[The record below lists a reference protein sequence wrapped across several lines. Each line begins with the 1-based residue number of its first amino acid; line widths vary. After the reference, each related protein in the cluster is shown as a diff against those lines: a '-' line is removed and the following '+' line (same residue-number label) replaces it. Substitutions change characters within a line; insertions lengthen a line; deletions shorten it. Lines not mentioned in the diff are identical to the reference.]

1 MEDKHN
7 PQQRRKDNKRS
18 DNFLLRYKWWFIICL
33 LLAFIGFIVIYFSFC
48 GYGFIPTG
56 NELSKS
62 DWLLF
67 LSGYLSFAGTVAV
80 ALIATLQS
88 HYYNEQENKRR
99 YSERKKK
106 IQPIFSVKIVGIDNS
121 LNSAVE
127 IFSQHDPSTLLKHK
141 NVRISIKN
149 VNSYPITH
157 VIIFDKYISPL
168 LESGETID
176 LYCAYWDSID
186 AERWPDKVLVLT
198 DDIER
203 GEKGCPSWF
212 NIMYEDIDG
221 ASMYQAFV
229 LKNFDGVL
237 HYSLDYMEDI
247 S

>member
-1 MEDKHN
+1 MKDKHN
-7 PQQRRKDNKRS
+7 PMQRRKKRKNS
-18 DNFLLRYKWWFIICL
+18 ENFIFRYKWHFIICL
-33 LLAFIGFIVIYFSFC
+33 VLAFVGYIVVYFSFR
-48 GYGFIPTG
+48 GSGFIPTG
-56 NELSKS
+56 NGLSKS

-67 LSGYLSFAGTVAV
+67 LSGYLSFVSTVVV

-99 YSERKKK
+99 SDERKKK
-106 IQPIFSVKIVGIDNS
+106 IQPIFSVEIVGIDIS
-121 LNSAVE
+121 LDNVAE
-127 IFSQHDPSTLLKHK
+127 IFSPYGLSTLPKHK
-141 NVRISIKN
+141 NVKISIKN
-149 VNSYPITH
+149 VNSFPVTH
-157 VIIFDKYISPL
+157 VIVFEKYIRPL
-168 LESGETID
+168 LESGEKV
-176 LYCAYWDSID
+176 YVHCAYWDSID
-186 AERWPDKVLVLT
+186 AEKWPDKMVVLT

-229 LKNFDGVL
+229 LKNTDGVL